1 MCTTQV
7 LAIGGRGSF
16 FFFLFFFVVFLHITI
31 RIYILM
37 NTKYD
42 DTPESTNWDDRH

>member
-1 MCTTQV
+1 MCTAQV

-16 FFFLFFFVVFLHITI
+16 LFFFFFLHIII

-37 NTKYD
+37 NTEYD
-42 DTPESTNWDDRH
+42 DTPESANWDDSH